1 MQAFHIFALIFNIM
15 KNLIYALPMSLL
27 IFSCGSSEE
36 TKSEKEVTTEPE
48 NGKEEVVSAEKVAY
62 DTLLTASSQL
72 IAGLSPD
79 HSAFTS
85 VITSDYYKIYSSFT
99 SDAWKV
105 SDSTMLSPI
114 NKWCR
119 ENNVIDE
126 RDSLQCFYPLSG
138 PDFLFGNAFWPNA
151 QKYIMLGLEP
161 KGSLPDFTTFKE
173 DEWKKYFENMRGS
186 MKYLNTRGYFVTAH
200 MSSDFT
206 KHRLNGMVHM
216 MLYMMA
222 RTNHKIIEVY
232 YVKINADGTP
242 EKTADIKS
250 LPDGTI
256 TAIAIDFTD
265 NDQSLKRTAYYFQ
278 IDAADENMAA
288 HPEFEKFIRTD
299 KNRVAYMKSASCV
312 LMNGNFNIMRQ
323 LVLSCDQIVQ
333 DDTGVPYH
341 YFDASA
347 FDISLYGTYTSTIRD
362 LSYCLQRDL
371 VKALKESSY
380 NKELPFRISYNGN
393 YGEGMLLVAKKKKAQ

>member
-1 MQAFHIFALIFNIM
+1 M
-15 KNLIYALPMSLL
+15 KNLLYALPLSLL
-27 IFSCGSSEE
+27 IFSCGTSAE
-36 TKSEKEVTTEPE
+36 TKEEKEVTTEPE
-48 NGKEEVVSAEKVAY
+48 KGNEETIMPEKVAY
-62 DTLLTASSQL
+62 DTLLTASAQL
-72 IAGLSPD
+72 IAGLSPE
-79 HSAFTS
+79 HPAFSS
-85 VITSDYYKIYSSFT
+85 VITADYYKIYSSFT

-114 NKWCR
+114 DRWCR

-151 QKYIMLGLEP
+151 EKYIMLGLEP
-161 KGSLPDFTTFKE
+161 KGSLPDFTTFKD

-222 RTNHKIIEVY
+222 RTDHKIIDVY

-242 EKTADIKS
+242 EKTEDVKS
-250 LPDGTI
+250 LPDGTV

-265 NDQSLKRTAYYFQ
+265 ADQTKKRTAYYFQ
-278 IDAADENMAA
+278 IDASDENMTA
-288 HPEFEKFIRTD
+288 HPEFEKFVRKD

-312 LMNGNFNIMRQ
+312 LLNPNFNTMRQ

-333 DDTGVPYH
+333 DDTGVPYK

-362 LSYCLQRDL
+362 LNYCLQKDM
-371 VKALKESSY
+371 VKALKESPY

>member
-1 MQAFHIFALIFNIM
+1 MKKLFYLFASGFFLASCSASEP
-15 KNLIYALPMSLL
+15 KN
-27 IFSCGSSEE
+27 
-36 TKSEKEVTTEPE
+36 EKDVNTEPE
-48 NGKEEVVSAEKVAY
+48 KENEETIVKVEKIAY
-62 DTLLTASSQL
+62 DTLLTASADL

-79 HSAFTS
+79 HPAFVS
-85 VITSDYYKIYSSFT
+85 VVASDYYKIYSAFT

-105 SDSTMLSPI
+105 SDSTMLQPI
-114 NKWCR
+114 DKWCR

-161 KGSLPDFTTFKE
+161 KGSLPDFTEFKE
-173 DEWKKYFENMRGS
+173 DEWKKYFDNMKGS

-206 KHRLNGMVHM
+206 KFRLNGMVHM

-222 RTNHKIIEVY
+222 RTNHKIIDVY
-232 YVKINADGTP
+232 YVKLNADGKA
-242 EKTADIKS
+242 EKTEDIKS
-250 LPDGTI
+250 LPDGTV

-265 NDQSLKRTAYYFQ
+265 ADQTKKRTAYYFQ
-278 IDAADENMAA
+278 IDASDENMAA
-288 HPEFEKFIRTD
+288 HPEFEKFVLAD

-312 LMNGNFNIMRQ
+312 LLNTNFNVMRQ

-333 DDTGVPYH
+333 DDTGVPFK
-341 YFDASA
+341 YFDASLY
-347 FDISLYGTYTSTIRD
+347 DISLYGTYTSTIRD
-362 LSYCLQRDL
+362 LHYCLQRDM
-371 VKALKESSY
+371 VKAVKESPY

-393 YGEGMLLVAKKKKAQ
+393 YGEGMLLVAKKKKAL

>member
-1 MQAFHIFALIFNIM
+1 MKKIIYLVTAGIIFA
-15 KNLIYALPMSLL
+15 
-27 IFSCGSSEE
+27 SCGGSDEK
-36 TKSEKEVTTEPE
+36 KSENDVKTEPE
-48 NGKEEVVSAEKVAY
+48 KGKETVVEVPEKVGY
-62 DTLLTASSQL
+62 DTMLTAASQL

-79 HSAFTS
+79 HAAFAP
-85 VITSDYYKIYSSFT
+85 VISSDYYKIYSAFT

-105 SDSTMLSPI
+105 SDSTMLKPI
-114 NKWCR
+114 DKWLR
-119 ENNVIDE
+119 ENNISDE

-161 KGSLPDFTTFKE
+161 KGSLPDFTSFKE
-173 DEWKKYFENMRGS
+173 EEYKKYFNDMRGS

-206 KHRLNGMVHM
+206 KARLNGMVHM

-222 RTNHKIIEVY
+222 RTNHKIMDVY
-232 YVKINADGTP
+232 YVKLNTDGKA
-242 EKTADIKS
+242 EKTEDIKS
-250 LPDGTI
+250 LPEGTV

-265 NDQSLKRTAYYFQ
+265 ADQSKKRTAYYFQ
-278 IDAADENMAA
+278 IDASDENMTA
-288 HPEFEKFIRTD
+288 HPEFEKFVRAD

-312 LMNGNFNIMRQ
+312 LLNPNFNTMRQ

-333 DDTGVPYH
+333 DDTGVPYK
-341 YFDASA
+341 YFDAAA
-347 FDISLYGTYTSTIRD
+347 FDIALYGTYTSTIKD
-362 LSYCLQRDL
+362 LNYCLQKDM
-371 VKALKESSY
+371 VKALKESPY

-393 YGEGMLLVAKKKKAQ
+393 YGEGMLLVAKKKKAL